1 MLSALTKKQNRDL
14 TRILVSFV
22 LFFGIYLL
30 QTTAHISLP
39 GYSYLLAYLIPYLI
53 IGHDVLIRAAGNISR
68 GRIFDEN
75 FLMALA
81 TIGAFCLGE
90 YPEAVAV
97 MLFYQVGELFQGYA
111 VNKSRRSIA
120 QLMDIR
126 PDHATIE
133 QNGELIDVDPAEIA
147 AGDTI
152 IIRPGD
158 RIPLDGIIISGSSE
172 LNTMSITGES
182 LPRSVDPGDEVIS
195 GCINTTGLLQVRV
208 LRPYAE
214 STVARILD
222 LVENAA
228 GRKAKAEN
236 FITVFA
242 RYYTPAVVVIAAAL
256 AFLPPLLLGEPF
268 PDWIG
273 RALIFLV
280 VSCPCALVISIP
292 LSFFGGIG
300 GASRNGILVKGSNYL
315 ESLARAETVVFDK
328 TGTLTTGTFRVADVH
343 PADGISEPELL
354 AYAAGAEYASTH
366 PLAAAIRAAYGSVI
380 DTRAVSAAVETAG
393 RGVSAMVQGSLVLC
407 GTSRMMIDA
416 GIVLPAHIP
425 PGTIIHIAVNGRYAG
440 FLRFTDTLKP
450 EAAAA
455 VADLKKL
462 GVGKIIMLTGDSRSV
477 ATDVAI
483 ELGVDEFRA
492 ELLPQDKVTVLETVI
507 AENSGGSVVFV
518 GDGINDA
525 PVLSRA
531 DVGIAMGALGS
542 DAAIEAADIVLMDD
556 NPAKVA
562 AAIRIA
568 RKTYWIVRENILFAL
583 GVKFLVLAGAAIGVA
598 TMWEAVFADV
608 GVAVIAVLNA
618 MRTLRYRD

>member
-14 TRILVSFV
+14 KRILLSFG
-22 LFFGIYLL
+22 LFLGIFLL
-30 QTTAHISLP
+30 QTAVQLSLP
-39 GYSYLLAYLIPYLI
+39 AYGYLLLYLIPYLI

-68 GRIFDEN
+68 GQIFDEN

-97 MLFYQVGELFQGYA
+97 MLFYQVGELFQSYA
-111 VNKSRRSIA
+111 VSKSRRSIA

-133 QNGELIDVDPAEIA
+133 KDGELTDVDPAEIA
-147 AGDTI
+147 AGDII

-158 RIPLDGIIISGSSE
+158 RVPLDGIIISGSSE

-182 LPRSVDPGDEVIS
+182 LPRSVDQGDEVIS

-228 GRKAKAEN
+228 ARKAKAEN

-256 AFLPPLLLGEPF
+256 ALLPPLLLSEPF
-268 PDWIG
+268 TDWIG

-315 ESLARAETVVFDK
+315 ESLARVGTVVFDK

-343 PADGISEPELL
+343 PADDISEPELL

-366 PLAAAIRAAYGSVI
+366 PLAAAIRAAYGSAI

-393 RGVSAMVQGSLVLC
+393 RGVSAMVRGSFVLC
-407 GTSRMMIDA
+407 GNARMMTDA
-416 GIVLPAHIP
+416 GIVLPPNIP
-425 PGTIIHIAVNGRYAG
+425 SGTIIHIAVNGRYAG
-440 FLRFTDTLKP
+440 YLRFTDTLKP

-462 GVGKIIMLTGDSRSV
+462 GVGKTIMLTGDSRV
-477 ATDVAI
+477 AATDIAT
-483 ELGVDEFRA
+483 ELGVDDFRA
-492 ELLPQDKVTVLETVI
+492 ELLPQDKVTALETVI
-507 AENSGGSVVFV
+507 AETSGGSVVFV

-583 GVKFLVLAGAAIGVA
+583 GVKFLVLAAAAVGAA
-598 TMWEAVFADV
+598 TMWAAVFADV